1 VHVSI
6 VLFNIQTNT
15 NRVPTKYLDI
25 IQVSTM
31 RIPISLLRVL
41 SFSSF
46 SSLPHHTTHLTL
58 HLSEWKTS

>member
-1 VHVSI
+1 MHVSI

-25 IQVSTM
+25 IHVSTM
-31 RIPISLLRVL
+31 RIPISLLRV
-41 SFSSF
+41 SF

-58 HLSEWKTS
+58 HLAEWKRS